1 MRTKGAFILRE
12 NTGTSGLEQTLRTA
26 VETLA
31 HLGIPHLVVGGMA
44 VQEHGHF
51 RATLDVDLVVPDVPH
66 AVDFV
71 TADLT
76 GPFRRYRNLGDTV
89 VDTRNNAVIHFLP
102 AGYVLRAGCQV
113 PFPQP
118 GEPSDEPCFVTLE
131 QLIALKLDS
140 WRVSPFQRLKDKAD
154 VVELIKERRLP
165 RSLAVVEPVRAL
177 YQETWDGL
185 DREKREGCPDDP
197 PRAEI

>member
-31 HLGIPHLVVGGMA
+31 HWDIPHLVVGGMA

-71 TADLT
+71 TADIS

-89 VDTRNNAVIHFLP
+89 IDTRNNAMIHFLP
-102 AGYVLRAGCQV
+102 AGEVLQAGCRV

-118 GEPSDEPCFVTLE
+118 GTPSDEPCFVTLE

-140 WRVSPFQRLKDKAD
+140 WRGSPVRRLKDKAD
-154 VVELIKERRLP
+154 VVELIKQLRLP
-165 RSLAVVEPVRAL
+165 RELGVADAVRDL

-185 DREKREGCPDDP
+185 EKEKLEGGRDEL